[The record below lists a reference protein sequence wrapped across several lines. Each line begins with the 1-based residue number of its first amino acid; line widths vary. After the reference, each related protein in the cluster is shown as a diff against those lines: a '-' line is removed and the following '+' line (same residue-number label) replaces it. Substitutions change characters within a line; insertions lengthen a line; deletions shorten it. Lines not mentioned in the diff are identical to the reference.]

1 MADPTLL
8 VRLHSLGD
16 IVLASGA
23 AAALAQRG
31 PVLFAVNPA
40 YVPVVDRIPGQVTP
54 VPVTETGELRRAAGG
69 CARVIDL
76 QNSIKTR
83 FALMCIPAKKY
94 SFSRRKRRRILRG
107 SGERMEWRPREFMK
121 VAGVEEGNPAP
132 VLRRKGEPA
141 AAPMRVG
148 IVTGGRWPMKSIPP
162 GVAAELA
169 RLYCDCSGASVFLL
183 GSSGDRKEALA
194 VRNACGYRNVET
206 VAGEGDITAL
216 IERIE
221 GLHLLVSPD
230 SGPAHLGMALG
241 VPTMVVFT
249 STSPALGFFSR
260 ENRGCFMAPDIP
272 CRPCHRH
279 GGTRCRTG
287 DGNCRKMLVPGEIY
301 RESLCLMQ

>member
-23 AAALAQRG
+23 AAALAERG

-40 YVPVVDRIPGQVTP
+40 YVPVAGRIPGDVTP
-54 VPVTETGELRRAAGG
+54 VPVTGAGELRRAARK
-69 CARVIDL
+69 CAEVIDL

-83 FALMCIPAKKY
+83 LALMGIPSKKY

-107 SGERMEWRPREFMK
+107 SGESMEWRAREFMK
-121 VAGVEEGNPAP
+121 TAGVEGSPSP
-132 VLRRKGEPA
+132 VLLRRTGPA
-141 AAPMRVG
+141 ADGMKVG
-148 IVTGGRWPMKSIPP
+148 IVTGGRWPMKSIPH
-162 GVAAELA
+162 GVTAELA
-169 RLYCDCSGASVFLL
+169 RLYCDCSGASVLLL
-183 GSSGDRKEALA
+183 GSAEDRSEARA
-194 VRNACGYRNVET
+194 VREACGYRNVESA
-206 VAGEGDITAL
+206 AGEGDVSAL

-249 STSPALGFFSR
+249 STSPALGFFSG
-260 ENRGCFMAPDIP
+260 EHRGWFMVPEVP

-287 DGNCRKMLVPGEIY
+287 DKNCRKMLVPGEIY
-301 RESLCLMQ
+301 RESLCLTQ